1 MRMSDFLLAR
11 YAEDEE
17 SARECSP
24 EALAYPSQALTLR
37 LTGYNDAVVWNPAR
51 VLADLRAKR
60 ELVTE
65 LARMQEM
72 GWDGIEETVMS
83 FLVQPYADHP
93 EHQDEWDWT

>member
-1 MRMSDFLLAR
+1 
-11 YAEDEE
+11 
-17 SARECSP
+17 
-24 EALAYPSQALTLR
+24 
-37 LTGYNDAVVWNPAR
+37 VWNPAR